1 MKYNLEQLSN
11 EELIQLF
18 KDYDYSLRKF
28 DKSNNL
34 SGNTLRRLF
43 IKRNID
49 YNKIKNDYLLQQK
62 QLEENK
68 ILYCENCGKVIDG
81 SYGSGRF
88 CNRHCA
94 TIYGN
99 THRPKRS
106 AESKKKTSISVKNS
120 IKCQI
125 AAERSRKIYHCKQC
139 NKEFS
144 ISDIRDINGRLYC
157 SKECKH
163 KYLSEH
169 TGGYREGSGRGKQG
183 WYKGIH
189 CDSSWELAYLVYHLD
204 HNLYIER
211 CKEKRQYVWNNKQHT
226 YYPDFI
232 TDDGIIEIK
241 GYSTDQWKSKE
252 EQNSDVKVLYK
263 NEIKPYLD
271 YVTNTYGTDFIKLY
285 DGYNP
290 KLDLK
295 NHTYVWVHNEKENHM
310 IKTNLYDEYINKGFI
325 RGRKQFNKII
335 NQQYS

>member
-11 EELIQLF
+11 DELIQLF
-18 KDYDYSLRKF
+18 IDYDYSLRKF

-62 QLEENK
+62 QLEESK

-88 CNRHCA
+88 CNRQCA

-125 AAERSRKIYHCKQC
+125 AAERSRKIYHCKYC
-139 NKEFS
+139 NKEFF
-144 ISDIRDINGRLYC
+144 ISDIRDISGRLYC

-189 CDSSWELAYLVYHLD
+189 CDSSWELAYLVYYLD

-252 EQNSDVKVLYK
+252 EQNPDVIVLYK
-263 NEIKPYLD
+263 DDMKLYLD
-271 YVTNTYGTDFIKLY
+271 YVINTYGTDFIKLY

-335 NQQYS
+335 N

>member
-11 EELIQLF
+11 DELIQLF

-62 QLEENK
+62 QLEESK

-211 CKEKRQYVWNNKQHT
+211 CKEKRYYVWNNKQHT

-232 TDDGIIEIK
+232 TNDGIIEIK

-252 EQNSDVKVLYK
+252 EQNPDVIVLYK
-263 NEIKPYLD
+263 DDMKLYLD
-271 YVTNTYGTDFIKLY
+271 YVINTYGTDFIKLY

-310 IKTNLYDEYINKGFI
+310 IKTDLYDEYINKGFI

-335 NQQYS
+335 N

>member
-11 EELIQLF
+11 DELIQLF

-144 ISDIRDINGRLYC
+144 ISNIRDINGRLYC

-252 EQNSDVKVLYK
+252 EQNPDVKVLYK

-335 NQQYS
+335 N

>member
-62 QLEENK
+62 QLEESK

-125 AAERSRKIYHCKQC
+125 AAERSRKIYNCKQC

-144 ISDIRDINGRLYC
+144 ISDIRDISGRLYC

-169 TGGYREGSGRGKQG
+169 TGGYRQGSGRGKQG

-335 NQQYS
+335 N

>member
-11 EELIQLF
+11 DELIQLF

-252 EQNSDVKVLYK
+252 EQNPDVKVLYK

-335 NQQYS
+335 N

>member
-11 EELIQLF
+11 DELIQLF
-18 KDYDYSLRKF
+18 RDYDYSLRKF

-62 QLEENK
+62 QLEESK

-125 AAERSRKIYHCKQC
+125 AAERSRKIYYCKYC

-144 ISDIRDINGRLYC
+144 ISDIRDISGRLYC

-335 NQQYS
+335 N

>member
-62 QLEENK
+62 QLEESK

-125 AAERSRKIYHCKQC
+125 AAERSRKIYNCKQC

-211 CKEKRQYVWNNKQHT
+211 CKEKRYYVWNNKQHT

-335 NQQYS
+335 N

>member
-11 EELIQLF
+11 DELIQLF
-18 KDYDYSLRKF
+18 RDYDYSLRKF

-62 QLEENK
+62 QLEESK

-125 AAERSRKIYHCKQC
+125 AAERSRKIYHCKYC

-189 CDSSWELAYLVYHLD
+189 CDSSWELAFLVYHLD

-232 TDDGIIEIK
+232 TNDGIIEIK

-252 EQNSDVKVLYK
+252 EQNPDVIVLYK
-263 NEIKPYLD
+263 DDMKLYLD

-335 NQQYS
+335 N

>member
-11 EELIQLF
+11 DELIQLF
-18 KDYDYSLRKF
+18 RDYDYSLRKF

-62 QLEENK
+62 QLEESK

-125 AAERSRKIYHCKQC
+125 AAERSRKIYNCKQC

-295 NHTYVWVHNEKENHM
+295 NYTYVWVHNEKENHM

-335 NQQYS
+335 N

>member
-11 EELIQLF
+11 DELIQLF

-62 QLEENK
+62 QLEESK

-211 CKEKRQYVWNNKQHT
+211 CKEKRYYVWNNKQHT

-232 TDDGIIEIK
+232 TDEGIIEIK

-252 EQNSDVKVLYK
+252 EQNPDVKVLYK

-335 NQQYS
+335 N